1 MKPTF
6 ASVAFLSACL
16 RENIRGG
23 PLYFAWLALLVAGM
37 LPGAIAYGWQLSEGL
52 AVTGL
57 SNEVSWGA
65 YIANFTFLVGM
76 AAAAVMLVIP
86 SYVFHNEH
94 TRSVVIIAEA
104 LAVAAC
110 LMAMLFVFVDLG
122 RPERAW
128 HLVPVIGRLG
138 FPSSM
143 MAWDV
148 LVLSGYLV
156 INIAIPFFLLRS
168 KFEGKDPHPIWF
180 GTVIAIAI
188 VWAIAIHTV
197 TAFLYSANVARH
209 FWHTALLGPR
219 FLASAFASGPALI
232 LLTFRVIHNRT
243 GYPVPREVMRFL
255 SIVVTIALL
264 TNLFMVGAE
273 LFTELYS
280 PTEAGTSAAL
290 LFLGHDGP
298 FIHIA
303 LAMEIVAAILLVTP
317 RFNQDHRM
325 RWVLFACALCVVG
338 VWIEKGLALIV
349 PGFTPTPLGE
359 VRSYVPTLVEVF
371 VSLAIWA
378 FGALLF
384 TLLAK
389 PAIAIQL
396 GTLRRA
402 KQGETG

>member
-1 MKPTF
+1 MKLTF
-6 ASVAFLSACL
+6 EFLKSCALEVL
-16 RENIRGG
+16 RGSRLYRG
-23 PLYFAWLALLVAGM
+23 WLVLLVLGSI
-37 LPGAIAYGWQLSEGL
+37 PGALAYLHQLDEGL
-52 AVTGL
+52 SVTGM

-86 SYVFHNEH
+86 SYMFHNQH

-110 LMAMLFVFVDLG
+110 VMAMTFVFVDLG

-128 HLVPVIGRLG
+128 HLLPFIGRLN
-138 FPSSM
+138 FPASI

-148 LVLSGYLV
+148 VALAGYLA
-156 INIAIPFFLLRS
+156 INLAIPFFLLRA
-168 KFEGKDPHPIWF
+168 KFDGRDAHPVWF
-180 GTVIAIAI
+180 GAIIVVAI

-197 TAFLYSANVARH
+197 TAFLYSANVGRP

-232 LLTFRVIHNRT
+232 LLTFHVIHERT
-243 GYPVPREVMRFL
+243 GYPVAREVMRFL
-255 SIVVTIALL
+255 SIVVTFALL

-273 LFTELYS
+273 IFTELYW
-280 PTEAGTSAAL
+280 PTEEGVAASS
-290 LFLGHDGP
+290 LFLGELGP
-298 FIHIA
+298 FVHIA

-317 RFNQDHRM
+317 RFHHTRY
-325 RWVLFACALCVVG
+325 VLVACALCVVG

-359 VRSYVPTLVEVF
+359 VRAYTPTLTEVL

-378 FGALLF
+378 FGTLLF
-384 TLLAK
+384 TILAK
-389 PAIAIQL
+389 PALAIQL
-396 GTLRRA
+396 GTLRRVA
-402 KQGETG
+402 KEGTP